1 MFFKNVTAFRFS
13 QPFILTA
20 EDLEARLATIPFRH
34 CGQLEP
40 MAVGF
45 APPLGRHSEQLVHV
59 TEGRLMVC
67 VTREDRILPASVIN
81 EQLAAIVENIEES
94 QNRKVGRKERKE
106 IQEKV
111 FQELLPRAF
120 AKSSSTYAYIDPHT
134 GWLMVD
140 ASSAGKAE
148 DAVSL
153 IRKAVG
159 SLPVARPTTE
169 LSPAVAMTQWMANQ
183 DAPEHFVLGEEC
195 SLIDLKSGAM
205 VRCTGKDLSSEEI
218 RNHLDT
224 GMQVLQ
230 LALTWEDRISF
241 TLDPSLTVRKI
252 KYLEGVMDAVED
264 IDADDPAQLFDA
276 DFHIMTAE
284 VTGLLEDLI
293 NAFGGEKK
301 GK

>member
-1 MFFKNVTAFRFS
+1 MPT
-13 QPFILTA
+13 
-20 EDLEARLATIPFRH
+20 
-34 CGQLEP
+34 
-40 MAVGF
+40 
-45 APPLGRHSEQLVHV
+45 HSAQLV
-59 TEGRLMVC
+59 
-67 VTREDRILPASVIN
+67 IN
-81 EQLAAIVENIEES
+81 SLIRQALA
-94 QNRKVGRKERKE
+94 RFRR
-106 IQEKV
+106 
-111 FQELLPRAF
+111 
-120 AKSSSTYAYIDPHT
+120 
-134 GWLMVD
+134 
-140 ASSAGKAE
+140 GKIR
-148 DAVSL
+148 L

-276 DFHIMTAE
+276 DFHIMAAE
-284 VTGLLEDLI
+284 LGGLLADLI
-293 NAFGGEKK
+293 KAFGGEKK
-301 GK
+301 GQ